1 MRLNGCVF
9 RDPPSRLHA
18 AAKWAPLCSTDGSGS
33 KNGHFLIVY
42 AYNTNDDSPS
52 TRARQQVSSRSAFYG
67 VAPTRFVRGK
77 KTKVNLKI
85 KFNYE
90 QYVKIETT
98 LHSVVYGHK
107 TQKHARTA
115 SRRHILHKT
124 DVKNY
129 REKLLLP
136 SSSTLSR
143 KHGGETQTFTLVPS
157 QTVSKARW
165 ISPGSIVS
173 EGSQQR
179 QPARHLE
186 LLNVSRRVIVTLES
200 CFPKLGPPTMNVFS
214 LWRAIEPLKN
224 TPVVN
229 DFPMDY

>member
-1 MRLNGCVF
+1 M
-9 RDPPSRLHA
+9 
-18 AAKWAPLCSTDGSGS
+18 
-33 KNGHFLIVY
+33 Y

-67 VAPTRFVRGK
+67 VAPTRFARGK

-115 SRRHILHKT
+115 SRRHMLHKT

-136 SSSTLSR
+136 SSSTSSR
-143 KHGGETQTFTLVPS
+143 KHGGKQRNFHTCFDAKLSQRLGESPPEVSSPRGVSNGNLLGTLS
-157 QTVSKARW
+157 
-165 ISPGSIVS
+165 
-173 EGSQQR
+173 
-179 QPARHLE
+179 
-186 LLNVSRRVIVTLES
+186 
-200 CFPKLGPPTMNVFS
+200 
-214 LWRAIEPLKN
+214 
-224 TPVVN
+224 
-229 DFPMDY
+229 Y